1 MTALRRPRTIWEPLE
16 GAVIGELIVMRCI
29 AKMHKQSIVV
39 VVGLLALLPGAL
51 YLILQKGFPGR
62 HGGFISIVG
71 EVVFPFVIFSP
82 ILAIVSF
89 LATLIAGWWCF
100 RFRSQR
106 SLLAL
111 FFCLTA
117 VALYGFVAY
126 DFGRLW
132 QR

>member
-1 MTALRRPRTIWEPLE
+1 MRR
-16 GAVIGELIVMRCI
+16 IGRQWPGVAALIVMRSI
-29 AKMHKQSIVV
+29 AKMHNQSIVV

-111 FFCLTA
+111 FFCLAA

-132 QR
+132 QW